1 MHPVLFSIGGLD
13 IYTYGVFV
21 TLGLFVGLL
30 LLEKQAK
37 KRGLDVD
44 LVSRFAFW
52 GIVAA
57 IVGARIGWV
66 VQYWP
71 MYRGNWWAI
80 LNVREG
86 GLAFHGGLILT
97 IIVGF
102 YFVLRY
108 KISLA
113 KLSDAAALPLALGY
127 AIGRWGC
134 FFNGCCWGT
143 PTEVPWGV
151 YSRFAE
157 GLRHPVQ
164 IYDSLLTLA
173 LFFYLIWRSKSTKFG
188 GQLFL
193 ETLMGFAIVRFVVEF
208 FRDSV
213 KFNNWLNKTQV
224 LMLGLF
230 IVPLIIQIINLRR
243 VKSRK

>member
-1 MHPVLFSIGGLD
+1 M
-13 IYTYGVFV
+13 
-21 TLGLFVGLL
+21 
-30 LLEKQAK
+30 
-37 KRGLDVD
+37 
-44 LVSRFAFW
+44 
-52 GIVAA
+52 
-57 IVGARIGWV
+57 
-66 VQYWP
+66 
-71 MYRGNWWAI
+71 
-80 LNVREG
+80 
-86 GLAFHGGLILT
+86 
-97 IIVGF
+97 
-102 YFVLRY
+102 
-108 KISLA
+108 
-113 KLSDAAALPLALGY
+113 
-127 AIGRWGC
+127 
-134 FFNGCCWGT
+134 
-143 PTEVPWGV
+143 

-213 KFNNWLNKTQV
+213 KFNNWLNQTQV